1 MRFAMKRLT
10 KVIGIAVL
18 LLLVVQ
24 VASATFTIN
33 SMQINPSGTLLPG
46 TPVSVAFQIQLDS
59 SNINDMELYTS
70 LDQPKWSYVILVNS
84 IQTAPGQ
91 ATTKTLDISSFLLTY
106 KSGDIVA
113 IGVSLDGNAPSVQQT
128 TNQTLIQVSE
138 LGTTGGVIASTQYV
152 QTALVINTAD
162 VTTAIS
168 GANSQL
174 ADFRTQIDEKAAMDV
189 DTSSAEASYNDAK
202 TKIDAA
208 QALPTTQYTTA
219 LSYITAAQ
227 TSITNGETLLDK
239 SWAEKE
245 VSDAQVPINN
255 VDSLI
260 NYFQG
265 NKSTADDPKLSPII
279 SKREVAASYIS
290 AANDAISTGNYVLA
304 RSKATDAFAKGNESY
319 NDALTFK
326 KQVESGFN
334 PFAAIGGLV
343 SSSVLV
349 VVVGVI
355 AVALIIVGVIIYR
368 KRSRWDELG

>member
-1 MRFAMKRLT
+1 M
-10 KVIGIAVL
+10 G
-18 LLLVVQ
+18 
-24 VASATFTIN
+24 
-33 SMQINPSGTLLPG
+33 
-46 TPVSVAFQIQLDS
+46 
-59 SNINDMELYTS
+59 
-70 LDQPKWSYVILVNS
+70 
-84 IQTAPGQ
+84 
-91 ATTKTLDISSFLLTY
+91 
-106 KSGDIVA
+106 
-113 IGVSLDGNAPSVQQT
+113 
-128 TNQTLIQVSE
+128 
-138 LGTTGGVIASTQYV
+138 
-152 QTALVINTAD
+152 
-162 VTTAIS
+162 
-168 GANSQL
+168 
-174 ADFRTQIDEKAAMDV
+174 V
-189 DTSSAEASYNDAK
+189 DTSSAEANYNDAK

-239 SWAEKE
+239 AWAEKE
-245 VSDAQVPINN
+245 VADAQVPINN
-255 VDSLI
+255 VDSMI

-304 RSKATDAFAKGNESY
+304 RSKASDAFSKGNESY

-334 PFAAIGGLV
+334 PFAAIGGLF

-349 VVVGVI
+349 IVVGVI